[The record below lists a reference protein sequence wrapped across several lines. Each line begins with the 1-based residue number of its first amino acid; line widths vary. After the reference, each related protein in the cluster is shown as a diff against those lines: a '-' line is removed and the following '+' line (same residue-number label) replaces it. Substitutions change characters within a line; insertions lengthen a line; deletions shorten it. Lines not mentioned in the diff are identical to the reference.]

1 MIPYCRNGYHSVG
14 ESSRV
19 YASFVD
25 IEVLLYGVSP
35 WEEFSAFHY
44 ILKRV
49 SDSKIVE
56 NFFSSSCHT
65 TGSLS

>member
-1 MIPYCRNGYHSVG
+1 MDIIQLENPV
-14 ESSRV
+14 V

-25 IEVLLYGVSP
+25 IEVLYSVSP

-49 SDSKIVE
+49 SDPKIVE

-65 TGSLS
+65 TGILS